1 MKHTILPEASL
12 PSMTKI
18 YARTTKEI
26 AEALG
31 YKTHSAVTKRLQA
44 MREQFEKHMKEQC

>member
-1 MKHTILPEASL
+1 MKHTILPETSL
-12 PSMTKI
+12 PLMTKI
-18 YARTTKEI
+18 YARSTKEI

-44 MREQFEKHMKEQC
+44 MREQFEMYIKEQG

>member
-1 MKHTILPEASL
+1 
-12 PSMTKI
+12 MTKI